1 MSAVFVVY
9 EKTTCVFFLNDL
21 EPKHEK
27 RVLSVLYMMSS
38 ANYKKTQVREFH

>member
-9 EKTTCVFFLNDL
+9 EKTTCFFLDDL

-27 RVLSVLYMMSS
+27 PGLSFLYMMSY
-38 ANYKKTQVREFH
+38 ANYKKTQVREFS